1 MAKPSQHNK
10 PWTKAE
16 VTQLKKMYHKVIHRE
31 IASKLK
37 RTLSAVESKAVELGL
52 TRKKK

>member
-16 VTQLKKMYHKVIHRE
+16 VTQLKKMYYKDTAGE
-31 IASKLK
+31 FQFGIA
-37 RTLSAVESKAVELGL
+37 ELTNGWSQC
-52 TRKKK
+52 RKW